1 MAAASGTGKEKVRKI
16 QNIRKGKIVNTTG
29 RIAIPLSLQ
38 SPYLCKVERINESLK
53 TENMKIINLTKES
66 FVEKVADYQSY
77 PDNWEFKGDKP
88 CLVDFHAP
96 WCGYCKSLS
105 PILDQLAEEYKDK
118 LDIYK
123 VDVDQEE
130 ELESAFKIRTIPNL
144 LLCPVNGK
152 PIMKLGTMNKVQLKE
167 LIEATLFS

>member
-1 MAAASGTGKEKVRKI
+1 LLRK
-16 QNIRKGKIVNTTG
+16 
-29 RIAIPLSLQ
+29 LL
-38 SPYLCKVERINESLK
+38 
-53 TENMKIINLTKES
+53 IINLIRIIG
-66 FVEKVADYQSY
+66 
-77 PDNWEFKGDKP
+77 NKP

-96 WCGYCKSLS
+96 WCGYCKALS
-105 PILDQLAEEYKDK
+105 PILDQLAEEYKGR

-167 LIEATLFS
+167 FIETTLFS

>member
-1 MAAASGTGKEKVRKI
+1 
-16 QNIRKGKIVNTTG
+16 
-29 RIAIPLSLQ
+29 
-38 SPYLCKVERINESLK
+38 
-53 TENMKIINLTKES
+53 MKIINLTKES

-105 PILDQLAEEYKDK
+105 PI
-118 LDIYK
+118 
-123 VDVDQEE
+123 DVDQEE

>member
-1 MAAASGTGKEKVRKI
+1 MLRK
-16 QNIRKGKIVNTTG
+16 
-29 RIAIPLSLQ
+29 LL
-38 SPYLCKVERINESLK
+38 
-53 TENMKIINLTKES
+53 IINLIRIIG
-66 FVEKVADYQSY
+66 
-77 PDNWEFKGDKP
+77 NIP
-88 CLVDFHAP
+88 CIVDFHAP
-96 WCGYCKSLS
+96 WCGYCKALS
-105 PILDQLAEEYKDK
+105 PILDQLAEEYKGR

-167 LIEATLFS
+167 FIETTLFS